1 MAIGI
6 RNLDLPLDQTAV
18 SRFLP
23 WIMAG
28 LLYLAV
34 MALAAAAVADGAL
47 QLFDERDQT
56 VTVSLPTAGLSQDGD
71 RDVAN
76 VLEALGREK
85 QVVSSAVVG
94 DEELQDLIEPW
105 LGEQTDGEDL
115 PLPRLIDVTLD
126 PLSDPDLDG
135 LQQRLRLVVAD
146 ATVGI
151 QEASAGQAERQA
163 TFFRTVGVTL
173 GIVLLLCSLA
183 IVIVITSLSL
193 AMHDD
198 TVKLLR
204 YMGAQDGY
212 LARQFERYALQ
223 SGLRG
228 GLIGF
233 FAAMVTVLGLL
244 YSIQSLEMTNSIRLG
259 LRPVDWIF
267 LACVPVVAALLCTL
281 MARMTAL
288 WSLGRMP

>member
-1 MAIGI
+1 
-6 RNLDLPLDQTAV
+6 
-18 SRFLP
+18 
-23 WIMAG
+23 MAG
-28 LLYLAV
+28 LLYLSV
-34 MALAAAAVADGAL
+34 IALAIAAVADGAL
-47 QLFDERDQT
+47 ELFDQRDKM
-56 VTVSLPTAGLSQDGD
+56 VTVSLPTAGLSENGD
-71 RDVAN
+71 RDVQQ
-76 VLEALGREK
+76 VLDVLTKAKEVA
-85 QVVSSAVVG
+85 SAAVVP
-94 DEELQDLIEPW
+94 DDELQDLIEPW
-105 LGEQTDGEDL
+105 VGERSENDDL

-126 PLSDPDLDG
+126 PIAPADLDT
-135 LQQRLRLVVAD
+135 LERQLRVVVPD
-146 ATVGI
+146 ATIGVQIVGRD
-151 QEASAGQAERQA
+151 QAERQA
-163 TFFRTVGVTL
+163 TFFRIVGITL
-173 GIVLLLCSLA
+173 GIVLLFGALA
-183 IVIVITSLSL
+183 VVGLITSLSL
-193 AMHDD
+193 AMHSD
-198 TVKLLR
+198 TVALLR

>member
-1 MAIGI
+1 M
-6 RNLDLPLDQTAV
+6 RSLDLPLDQTAV

-34 MALAAAAVADGAL
+34 VALAAASIADGAL
-47 QLFDERDQT
+47 QLFDEREKM
-56 VTVSLPTAGLSQDGD
+56 VTVSLPTAGIAEDGD

-76 VLEALGREK
+76 VL
-85 QVVSSAVVG
+85 QVLNESDIVASAVVVG
-94 DEELQDLIEPW
+94 DDELQDLIEPW
-105 LGEQTDGEDL
+105 LGERQDGEAL

-126 PLSDPDLDG
+126 PLSQPDLG
-135 LQQRLRLVVAD
+135 ALERKLRDVVSD
-146 ATVGI
+146 ATIGI
-151 QEASAGQAERQA
+151 QEASEGRAERQA
-163 TFFRTVGVTL
+163 VFFRTVGITL
-173 GIVLLLCSLA
+173 GILLIICSLG
-183 IVIVITSLSL
+183 IVTVITSLSL
-193 AMHDD
+193 AMHVD
-198 TVKLLR
+198 TVTLLR

-233 FAAMVTVLGLL
+233 FAAMLTVLGVL
-244 YSIQSLEMTNSIRLG
+244 YSIQNLEMTNSIRLG
-259 LRPVDWIF
+259 LRPVDWVF

-288 WSLGRMP
+288 WNLGRMP

>member
-1 MAIGI
+1 M
-6 RNLDLPLDQTAV
+6 RSLDLPLDQTAV

-34 MALAAAAVADGAL
+34 VALATAAIADGAL
-47 QLFDERDQT
+47 QLFDQRDQT
-56 VTVSLPTAGLSQDGD
+56 VTVSLPTAGLSEDGD

-76 VLEALGREK
+76 IIEVLNEQK
-85 QVVSSAVVG
+85 QVVSATVVG

-105 LGEQTDGEDL
+105 LGERTEGEDL

-126 PLSDPDLDG
+126 PLSEPDLDG
-135 LQQRLRLVVAD
+135 LERRLREVVPD

-151 QEASAGQAERQA
+151 QEISEGRAERQA
-163 TFFRTVGVTL
+163 IFFRTVGITI
-173 GIVLLLCSLA
+173 GAILLLCSLA

-198 TVKLLR
+198 TVTLLR

-233 FAAMVTVLGLL
+233 FAAMATVLAVL
-244 YSIQSLEMTNSIRLG
+244 YSIQNLEMTNSIRLG

-281 MARMTAL
+281 TARLTAL
-288 WSLGRMP
+288 WSLGRMA

>member
-1 MAIGI
+1 V

-34 MALAAAAVADGAL
+34 VALATAAVADGAL
-47 QLFDERDQT
+47 QLFNERDQM
-56 VTVSLPTAGLSQDGD
+56 VTVSLPTAGLSEDGD

-76 VLEALGREK
+76 VLEALEEEK
-85 QVVSSAVVG
+85 QVASAKVVP
-94 DEELQDLIEPW
+94 DDELQDLIEPW
-105 LGEQTDGEDL
+105 LGERKEGEDL

-126 PLSDPDLDG
+126 PLSNPDLQV
-135 LQQRLRLVVAD
+135 LEQRLREVVPD
-146 ATVGI
+146 ATVAI
-151 QEASAGQAERQA
+151 QEVSEGQAERQA
-163 TFFRTVGVTL
+163 SFFRIVGITI
-173 GIVLLLCSLA
+173 GAILLLCSLA
-183 IVIVITSLSL
+183 IVVVITSLSL
-193 AMHDD
+193 AMHND

-233 FAAMVTVLGLL
+233 FAAMATVLALL
-244 YSIQSLEMTNSIRLG
+244 YSIQNLEMTNSIRLG

-288 WSLGRMP
+288 WNLGRMP

>member
-1 MAIGI
+1 M
-6 RNLDLPLDQTAV
+6 RSLDLPLDQTAV

-34 MALAAAAVADGAL
+34 VALAVAALADGAL
-47 QLFDERDQT
+47 QLFDQRDRM
-56 VTVSLPTAGLSQDGD
+56 VTVSLPTAGISEDGD
-71 RDVAN
+71 RDVAGIIKILDESKE
-76 VLEALGREK
+76 VIEAK
-85 QVVSSAVVG
+85 VVP
-94 DEELQDLIEPW
+94 DDELQDLIEPW
-105 LGEQTDGEDL
+105 LGERREGEDL

-126 PLSDPDLDG
+126 PLGRPDLKA
-135 LQQRLRLVVAD
+135 LESQLRGVVPD
-146 ATVGI
+146 ATISI
-151 QEASAGQAERQA
+151 QEVSQGRAERQA
-163 TFFRTVGVTL
+163 TFFRTVGVTI
-173 GIVLLLCSLA
+173 GVILLLCSLA
-183 IVIVITSLSL
+183 IVTVITSLSL

-198 TVKLLR
+198 TVTLLR

-223 SGLRG
+223 SGIRG

-233 FAAMVTVLGLL
+233 FAAMLTVLGVL
-244 YSIQSLEMTNSIRLG
+244 YSIQHLEMTNLVRLG

-281 MARMTAL
+281 TARMTAL
-288 WSLGRMP
+288 WSLGRMA

>member
-1 MAIGI
+1 M
-6 RNLDLPLDQTAV
+6 RSLDLPLDQTAV

-34 MALAAAAVADGAL
+34 VALAVAAIADGAL
-47 QLFDERDQT
+47 QLFDERDKM
-56 VTVSLPTAGLSQDGD
+56 VTVSLPTAGLSEQGD

-76 VLEALGREK
+76 ILDVLNESK
-85 QVVSSAVVG
+85 DVVSATVVP
-94 DEELQDLIEPW
+94 DDELQDLIEPW
-105 LGEQTDGEDL
+105 LGERGEGEDL
-115 PLPRLIDVTLD
+115 PLPRLIDVSFD
-126 PLSDPDLDG
+126 PLGRPDLRG
-135 LQQRLRLVVAD
+135 LEQRLRDVVPD
-146 ATVGI
+146 ATIGI
-151 QEASAGQAERQA
+151 QEVSEGRAERQA
-163 TFFRTVGVTL
+163 TFFRTIGVTI
-173 GIVLLLCSLA
+173 GVILLLCSLA
-183 IVIVITSLSL
+183 IVTVITSLSL

-198 TVKLLR
+198 TVNLLR

-233 FAAMVTVLGLL
+233 FAAMLTVLGVL
-244 YSIQSLEMTNSIRLG
+244 YSIQNLEMTNSIRLG

-267 LACVPVVAALLCTL
+267 LACVPVAAALLCTL
-281 MARMTAL
+281 TARLTAL
-288 WSLGRMP
+288 WGLGRMA

>member
-1 MAIGI
+1 M
-6 RNLDLPLDQTAV
+6 RSLDLPLDQTAV

-34 MALAAAAVADGAL
+34 VALAVAAIADGAL
-47 QLFDERDQT
+47 QLFDEREKM
-56 VTVSLPTAGLSQDGD
+56 VTVSLPTAGISEDGD

-76 VLEALGREK
+76 VLKALADSK
-85 QVVSSAVVG
+85 VVVSAIVVG
-94 DEELQDLIEPW
+94 DDELQDLIEPW
-105 LGEQTDGEDL
+105 LGERKEGEDL

-126 PLSDPDLDG
+126 PLSQPDLRA
-135 LQQRLRLVVAD
+135 LELKLREVVSD
-146 ATVGI
+146 ATIGI
-151 QEASAGQAERQA
+151 QEASEDRAERQA
-163 TFFRTVGVTL
+163 FFFRTVGGTL
-173 GIVLLLCSLA
+173 GILLLISSLA
-183 IVIVITSLSL
+183 IVTVITSLSL
-193 AMHDD
+193 AMHGD
-198 TVKLLR
+198 TVTLLR

-212 LARQFERYALQ
+212 LARQFERYALR

-233 FAAMVTVLGLL
+233 FAAMLTVLGVL
-244 YSIQSLEMTNSIRLG
+244 YSIQNLEMTNSIRLG
-259 LRPVDWIF
+259 LRPVDWVF

-288 WSLGRMP
+288 WNLGRMS

>member
-1 MAIGI
+1 M
-6 RNLDLPLDQTAV
+6 RSLDLPLDQTAV

-34 MALAAAAVADGAL
+34 VALAVAALADGAL
-47 QLFDERDQT
+47 QLFDERDKM
-56 VTVSLPTAGLSQDGD
+56 VTVSLPTAGLSEDGD

-76 VLEALGREK
+76 ILDALNEEK
-85 QVVSSAVVG
+85 QVVKATVVAD
-94 DEELQDLIEPW
+94 DELKDLIEPW
-105 LGEQTDGEDL
+105 LGERGDDEDL
-115 PLPRLIDVTLD
+115 PLPRLIDVSLD
-126 PLSDPDLDG
+126 PLSQPDLQG
-135 LQQRLRLVVAD
+135 LEQRIREIVPD

-151 QEASAGQAERQA
+151 QEVSEGRAERQA
-163 TFFRTVGVTL
+163 AFFRAVGITL

-183 IVIVITSLSL
+183 IVTVITSLSL

-198 TVKLLR
+198 TVTLLR

-212 LARQFERYALQ
+212 LARQFERYALH

-233 FAAMVTVLGLL
+233 FAAMLTVLGVL
-244 YSIQSLEMTNSIRLG
+244 YSIQNLEMTNSIRLG

-267 LACVPVVAALLCTL
+267 LACVPVVAALLCTF

-288 WSLGRMP
+288 WSLGRMV

>member
-1 MAIGI
+1 V

-34 MALAAAAVADGAL
+34 IALATAAIADGAL
-47 QLFDERDQT
+47 QLFDERDKM
-56 VTVSLPTAGLSQDGD
+56 VTVSLPTAGISEDGD

-76 VLEALGREK
+76 ILEILDDAKE
-85 QVVSSAVVG
+85 VATATVVG
-94 DEELQDLIEPW
+94 DDELQDLIEPW
-105 LGEQTDGEDL
+105 LGESRDGDDL

-126 PLSDPDLDG
+126 PISDPDLKS
-135 LQQRLRLVVAD
+135 LESRLREVVSD
-146 ATVGI
+146 ATIGI
-151 QEASAGQAERQA
+151 QEVSEDRAERQA
-163 TFFRTVGVTL
+163 NFFRVVGVTL
-173 GIVLLLCSLA
+173 GIVLVLASLA
-183 IVIVITSLSL
+183 IVTVITGLSL

-223 SGLRG
+223 SGLLG
-228 GLIGF
+228 GLIAF
-233 FAAMVTVLGLL
+233 FAAMPTVLGLL
-244 YSIQSLEMTNSIRLG
+244 YSIQNLEMTNSIRLG
-259 LRPVDWIF
+259 LRPVDWVF

-281 MARMTAL
+281 TARLTAL
-288 WSLGRMP
+288 WNLGRMP

>member
-1 MAIGI
+1 M

-34 MALAAAAVADGAL
+34 IALAAAAIADGAL
-47 QLFDERDQT
+47 QLFDQRDQM
-56 VTVSLPTAGLSQDGD
+56 VTVSLPTAGISEDGD

-76 VLEALGREK
+76 ILRVLEEARE
-85 QVVSSAVVG
+85 VASATVVG
-94 DEELQDLIEPW
+94 DDELQDLIEPW
-105 LGEQTDGEDL
+105 LGERREGEDL

-126 PLSDPDLDG
+126 PIGQPDLRT
-135 LQQRLRLVVAD
+135 LEQRLREVVPD
-146 ATVGI
+146 ATIGI
-151 QEASAGQAERQA
+151 QEVSEDRGQRQA
-163 TFFRTVGVTL
+163 AFFRIVGIAI
-173 GIVLLLCSLA
+173 GILLLLCSLA
-183 IVIVITSLSL
+183 IVTVVTSLSL
-193 AMHDD
+193 AMHND

-212 LARQFERYALQ
+212 LARQFERFALQ

-228 GLIGF
+228 GIIGF
-233 FAAMVTVLGLL
+233 FLAMLTVLAVL
-244 YSIQSLEMTNSIRLG
+244 YSMQNLEITNTVRLG
-259 LRPVDWIF
+259 LRPVDWVF

-281 MARMTAL
+281 TARLTAL
-288 WSLGRMP
+288 WNLGRLT

>member
-1 MAIGI
+1 M
-6 RNLDLPLDQTAV
+6 RSLDLPLDQTAV

-34 MALAAAAVADGAL
+34 VALAVAAIADGAL
-47 QLFDERDQT
+47 HLFDERDKM
-56 VTVSLPTAGLSQDGD
+56 VTVSLPTAGLSEQGD

-76 VLEALGREK
+76 VLDVLNESK
-85 QVVSSAVVG
+85 DVVSATVVP
-94 DEELQDLIEPW
+94 DDELQDLIEPW
-105 LGEQTDGEDL
+105 LGERGEGEDL
-115 PLPRLIDVTLD
+115 PLPRLIDVSFD
-126 PLSDPDLDG
+126 PLGRPDLRG
-135 LQQRLRLVVAD
+135 LEQRLRDVVPD
-146 ATVGI
+146 ATIGI
-151 QEASAGQAERQA
+151 QEVSEGRAERQA
-163 TFFRTVGVTL
+163 TFFRTIGVTI
-173 GIVLLLCSLA
+173 GVILLLCSLA
-183 IVIVITSLSL
+183 IVTVITSLSL

-198 TVKLLR
+198 TVNLLR

-233 FAAMVTVLGLL
+233 FAAMLTVLGVL
-244 YSIQSLEMTNSIRLG
+244 YSIQNLEMTNSIRLG

-281 MARMTAL
+281 TARLTAL
-288 WSLGRMP
+288 WGLGRMA